1 MQGQIFPRRIQVDK
15 AVLWENINE
24 DRKYSKDN
32 ERNFLAKQRKW
43 QKGKFKRKINTRR
56 KSNE

>member
-32 ERNFLAKQRKW
+32 EKNFLQNKGNGRKENS
-43 QKGKFKRKINTRR
+43 KEK
-56 KSNE
+56 